1 MNRAIIIAPKA
12 TLPSSP
18 RQSTRQNGQHAERRQ
33 HRDSAEE
40 AMQVRQRLMKVAR
53 RLGLV
58 FGVRSRSS
66 AEETLVMR
74 SSLRKSPSSVAGAR
88 SSNKTKKTVRFEDT
102 ATVFSCAVGPVTNG
116 SRMAVLRH
124 PKSLAGGSPTVSA
137 TIKGRSLRA
146 LLSDGGRQPF
156 VFEADVHMAMVS
168 VNTYY
173 REEATVGRKSILH
186 E

>member
-18 RQSTRQNGQHAERRQ
+18 RQSTLQNGQHAERRQ
-33 HRDSAEE
+33 HRESAEE

-102 ATVFSCAVGPVTNG
+102 ATKTSSKKMVKRTVIKACRYVSLGALCSSPILVTSFPTEPN
-116 SRMAVLRH
+116 
-124 PKSLAGGSPTVSA
+124 LATSHRSSWSA
-137 TIKGRSLRA
+137 WTE
-146 LLSDGGRQPF
+146 P
-156 VFEADVHMAMVS
+156 
-168 VNTYY
+168 
-173 REEATVGRKSILH
+173 ATWSHGAQMCML
-186 E
+186 